1 MKEGWSC
8 VFEDRGRNNGYVF
21 SSGGNVGLNMTVTAD
36 AVSCQRRRGSNLE
49 RALAGNDLGADED
62 EEDEDAKA

>member
-1 MKEGWSC
+1 M
-8 VFEDRGRNNGYVF
+8 
-21 SSGGNVGLNMTVTAD
+21 MVTAD

-62 EEDEDAKA
+62 EEDEDAEDEDAKA

>member
-1 MKEGWSC
+1 MTIEYWF
-8 VFEDRGRNNGYVF
+8 FEWYF
-21 SSGGNVGLNMTVTAD
+21 WAYSGGNVGLNMTVTAD
-36 AVSCQRRRGSNLE
+36 AVCCHRRRGSNLE

>member
-1 MKEGWSC
+1 MMRRRRENLVLLC
-8 VFEDRGRNNGYVF
+8 LVVVFIP
-21 SSGGNVGLNMTVTAD
+21 VTAD